1 MALYGETNK
10 TTFTTVG
17 GETSFVFQ
25 IPFFDA
31 TTVTATKYGDIKVTR
46 ERSGVVNLVL
56 TPSTTPTTQTEFKV
70 LATNGDPSQGGTV
83 TLGAGATAGDK
94 YTVERDVAYTQQYD
108 LQDGATIDPT
118 ALNKAFDRVVA
129 QNQQQND
136 LLTRTVEFPVTDDTS
151 RTYTVGNETERAN
164 KALGFDASGNVTEID
179 LVSSGA
185 VSGNTN
191 AGISISNNIISA
203 KVDGS
208 TTEFSG
214 GNIAVKDSGITAA
227 KLAADSVGQ
236 AQIADNAVGTAQVA
250 DSAITKAK
258 IENVTN
264 MRVLGNTSGSST
276 APQEVSVLDEDNM
289 VSDSAT
295 ALATQ
300 QSIKAYVDFY
310 KPNVVNNYFN
320 TTSSHTLTHNSNTFV
335 DIPNTVTTITPKEV
349 GSKLLVNFSISYG
362 SANGGKYAFKIFQ
375 SIDGGAYSVVSGLP
389 TGTGVKSHF
398 MADVPTDDEE
408 KIQTVN
414 YQILLSPSFTLGQT
428 VSYRL
433 SAGVA
438 NAASPYIIYINRSET
453 IGGTD
458 DSLSTSS
465 IVIQEIYQ

>member
-1 MALYGETNK
+1 MALSGETNK

-56 TPSTTPTTQTEFKV
+56 TPSTTPTTQTEFKL

-94 YTVERDVAYTQQYD
+94 YVIERDVAYTQQYD

-136 LLTRTVEFPVTDDTS
+136 LLTRTVEFPVTDNTS
-151 RTYTVGNETERAN
+151 RTYTVGTETERAN

-203 KVDGS
+203 KVDGA

-227 KLAADSVGQ
+227 KLAADSV
-236 AQIADNAVGTAQVA
+236 T
-250 DSAITKAK
+250 TAK
-258 IENVTN
+258 IASTTGTDSNVVTGTKGTN
-264 MRVLGNTSGSST
+264 GKIVIWDANGDAIDSGYTITNDDSLGTSDATLST
-276 APQEVSVLDEDNM
+276 QGN
-289 VSDSAT
+289 
-295 ALATQ
+295 
-300 QSIKAYVDFY
+300 IKSYVDFY
-310 KPNVVNNYFN
+310 KPNVINNYFN

-335 DIPNTVTTITPKEV
+335 AIPNTVTTITPKEV

-362 SANGGKYAFKIFQ
+362 TANSGKYAFKIFQ

-398 MADVPTDDEE
+398 MAEVTNDDNE
-408 KIQTVN
+408 KVKTVS
-414 YQILLSPSFTLGQT
+414 YQVLLSPSFTLGQT

-438 NAASPYIIYINRSET
+438 NGTSPFIIYINRSET

>member
-1 MALYGETNK
+1 MALSGETNK

-56 TPSTTPTTQTEFKV
+56 TPSTTPTTQTEFKL

-94 YTVERDVAYTQQYD
+94 YVIERDVAYTQQYD

-136 LLTRTVEFPVTDDTS
+136 LLTRTVEFPVTDNTS
-151 RTYTVGNETERAN
+151 RTYTVGTETERAN

-203 KVDGS
+203 KVDGA

-227 KLAADSVGQ
+227 KLAADSV
-236 AQIADNAVGTAQVA
+236 T
-250 DSAITKAK
+250 TAK
-258 IENVTN
+258 IA
-264 MRVLGNTSGSST
+264 ST
-276 APQEVSVLDEDNM
+276 TGT
-289 VSDSAT
+289 DS
-295 ALATQ
+295 
-300 QSIKAYVDFY
+300 
-310 KPNVVNNYFN
+310 NVVTGTKGTNGKIVIWDANGDAIDSGY
-320 TTSSHTLTHNSNTFV
+320 
-335 DIPNTVTTITPKEV
+335 TIT
-349 GSKLLVNFSISYG
+349 N
-362 SANGGKYAFKIFQ
+362 
-375 SIDGGAYSVVSGLP
+375 
-389 TGTGVKSHF
+389 
-398 MADVPTDDEE
+398 
-408 KIQTVN
+408 
-414 YQILLSPSFTLGQT
+414 
-428 VSYRL
+428 
-433 SAGVA
+433 
-438 NAASPYIIYINRSET
+438 
-453 IGGTD
+453 D
-458 DSLSTSS
+458 DSLGTSDATLSTQGNIKSYVDS
-465 IVIQEIYQ
+465 KSVLRSLFIYQSTGQTTISSSSNTTCPLTQSFSDDSSMSVSANIITLTAGTYLVKADANIGMDNNNVSNFVQGAIVDTGNSDSVLIAGKLLHSYNDYSLDTTHDFSCISKLTLGSTTTMALKFRTNSTAQTGSTIGKSGSITGLGTPIHATVYIEKIT

>member
-1 MALYGETNK
+1 MALSGETNK

-56 TPSTTPTTQTEFKV
+56 TPSTTPTTQTEFKL

-151 RTYTVGNETERAN
+151 RTYTVGTETERAN

-227 KLAADSVGQ
+227 KLAADSV
-236 AQIADNAVGTAQVA
+236 T
-250 DSAITKAK
+250 TAK
-258 IENVTN
+258 IA
-264 MRVLGNTSGSST
+264 ST
-276 APQEVSVLDEDNM
+276 TGT
-289 VSDSAT
+289 DS
-295 ALATQ
+295 
-300 QSIKAYVDFY
+300 
-310 KPNVVNNYFN
+310 NVVTGTKGTNGKIVIWDANGDAIDSGY
-320 TTSSHTLTHNSNTFV
+320 
-335 DIPNTVTTITPKEV
+335 TIT
-349 GSKLLVNFSISYG
+349 N
-362 SANGGKYAFKIFQ
+362 
-375 SIDGGAYSVVSGLP
+375 
-389 TGTGVKSHF
+389 
-398 MADVPTDDEE
+398 
-408 KIQTVN
+408 
-414 YQILLSPSFTLGQT
+414 
-428 VSYRL
+428 
-433 SAGVA
+433 
-438 NAASPYIIYINRSET
+438 
-453 IGGTD
+453 D
-458 DSLSTSS
+458 DSLGTSDATLSTQGNIKSYVDS
-465 IVIQEIYQ
+465 KSVLRSLFIYQSTGETTISSSSNTTCPLTQSFSDDSSMSVSANIITLTAGTYLVKADANIGMNNNNNRNFVQGAIVDTGNSDSVLIAGKLLQSYNDFSSRTTHDFSCIGKLTLGSTTTMALKFKTNSTAQTESAIGKSDSTITGLGTPIHATVYIEKIT

>member
-1 MALYGETNK
+1 MALSGETNK

-46 ERSGVVNLVL
+46 ERSGAVNLVL
-56 TPSTTPTTQTEFKV
+56 TPITTPTTQTEFKL

-94 YTVERDVAYTQQYD
+94 YVIERDVAYTQQYD

-151 RTYTVGNETERAN
+151 RTYTVGTETERAN

-203 KVDGS
+203 KVDGA

-236 AQIADNAVGTAQVA
+236 AQIADNAVGTSQVA

-289 VSDSAT
+289 VSDSPT

-300 QSIKAYVDFY
+300 QSIKAYVDSLATSAI
-310 KPNVVNNYFN
+310 
-320 TTSSHTLTHNSNTFV
+320 TTSGTQHSITLANGLIVKFGTYTQTGGGTT
-335 DIPNTVTTITPKEV
+335 TVTFATPFPTAIFCVIPQLEDSIQDSSMNFKIK
-349 GSKLLVNFSISYG
+349 SKSVSNFSTAIYAQS
-362 SANGGKYAFKIFQ
+362 GG
-375 SIDGGAYSVVSGLP
+375 
-389 TGTGVKSHF
+389 GTGHF
-398 MADVPTDDEE
+398 IA
-408 KIQTVN
+408 
-414 YQILLSPSFTLGQT
+414 LG
-428 VSYRL
+428 
-433 SAGVA
+433 
-438 NAASPYIIYINRSET
+438 N
-453 IGGTD
+453 
-458 DSLSTSS
+458 
-465 IVIQEIYQ
+465 